1 MCHCVV
7 QGFTS
12 EATDPIQRTRSVSQL
27 CKPRLSFL
35 VARFAG
41 AMIFAALLRGA
52 PQALDP
58 PQSSSHDDVRVSI
71 LPRGRPET
79 KAPPNDI
86 RVDVNMVL
94 IPVTVTDPLGKPVL
108 GLSPDFF
115 HIFEDGVEQ
124 MVARVVNQ
132 DAPLSMGLVFDA
144 SASMNS
150 KLDKSREA
158 IAHLFKTSMP
168 GDEYFVVTF
177 SDRPKLLSGFTSD
190 SNDLEN
196 TLLTIRPEGW
206 TSLLDAIYLS
216 VSQMKKAKNTRRALV
231 VLSDGGDNN
240 SRYTEREIRGLLR
253 ESDISLYAI
262 GILGPMVTTGSMKLL
277 SNLAEETGG
286 RLYPVHKTN
295 QLPEAVAKLNAALR
309 DQYMVAY
316 HPANPNR
323 DGKFRR
329 VLVRIATPPSLP
341 SLHASWRVGYYAP
354 N

>member
-1 MCHCVV
+1 MVFV
-7 QGFTS
+7 
-12 EATDPIQRTRSVSQL
+12 
-27 CKPRLSFL
+27 
-35 VARFAG
+35 
-41 AMIFAALLRGA
+41 ALLRGA

-58 PQSSSHDDVRVSI
+58 PQGSSHDDVRVSI
-71 LPRGRPET
+71 LSRGRPET

-124 MVARVVNQ
+124 MVTRVVNQ

-177 SDRPKLLSGFTSD
+177 NDRPKLLSGFTSD

-286 RLYPVHKTN
+286 RLYPVRNAN
-295 QLPEAVAKLNAALR
+295 QLPEAVAKLSAALR
-309 DQYMVAY
+309 DQYVVAY

-341 SLHASWRVGYYAP
+341 SLHASWRAGYYAP

>member
-1 MCHCVV
+1 
-7 QGFTS
+7 
-12 EATDPIQRTRSVSQL
+12 
-27 CKPRLSFL
+27 
-35 VARFAG
+35 
-41 AMIFAALLRGA
+41 MIFAALLRGA

-58 PQSSSHDDVRVSI
+58 PRSSSHDDVRVSI
-71 LPRGRPET
+71 LPRARPET

-286 RLYPVHKTN
+286 RLYPVHNAN

>member
-7 QGFTS
+7 QGFTP
-12 EATDPIQRTRSVSQL
+12 EATEPIQRTRSVSQL

-35 VARFAG
+35 ARFAG

-58 PQSSSHDDVRVSI
+58 PQSSSEDDVRVSI

-79 KAPPNDI
+79 KTPPNDI

-158 IAHLFKTSMP
+158 ITHLFKTSMP
-168 GDEYFVVTF
+168 GDEYFVVKF

-190 SNDLEN
+190 SHDLEN

-240 SRYTEREIRGLLR
+240 SRYTEREIRRLLR

-262 GILGPMVTTGSMKLL
+262 GILGPMVTTGS
-277 SNLAEETGG
+277 
-286 RLYPVHKTN
+286 
-295 QLPEAVAKLNAALR
+295 
-309 DQYMVAY
+309 
-316 HPANPNR
+316 
-323 DGKFRR
+323 
-329 VLVRIATPPSLP
+329 
-341 SLHASWRVGYYAP
+341 
-354 N
+354 